1 MYRVFGLSQIQ
12 AEKGPP
18 TSEEAYNFFTLNFE
32 PEPQYEPE
40 KIIMKRQKLKKK
52 AERERDGEGEG
63 DGDEQE
69 DAEVDEDHRDANEDQ
84 VTFKDT
90 TFVLE
95 RQLNKT

>member
-1 MYRVFGLSQIQ
+1 MYRVFGFSQIQ
-12 AEKGPP
+12 AEKGPT

-32 PEPQYEPE
+32 PEPQYQPE

-52 AERERDGEGEG
+52 TERDKDGEG

-69 DAEVDEDHRDANEDQ
+69 DPEVDEDNQDENEDQ
-84 VTFKDT
+84 VTLKDT

>member
-40 KIIMKRQKLKKK
+40 KIIMKRQKLRKK

-69 DAEVDEDHRDANEDQ
+69 DAEVDEDHRDENEDQ